1 MAAPKK
7 LFLIDAMGL
16 IYRAHFALHQY
27 TRTNSKGVAVGALLG
42 FANALVEVLEKQTPT
57 HVIAAFDMKAPT
69 WRKKLYPAYKAQRQ
83 EQPEAIT
90 AAIPYSK
97 ELLGAFHIPSIG
109 FEGYEADDIIG
120 TLSQK
125 ATQKGYE
132 VYIMS
137 ADKDLAQLVN
147 PHVHLYKPSSGG
159 KPAVIWDE
167 KEVLAHWGVAEVT
180 QIPDILGLWGDASDN
195 IPGVP
200 KVGAKTAKKLIAQ
213 FGSVERLIEKATT
226 LKGALQKQI
235 TTYKDQALLSKQLAT
250 IDQAVPIDIDLHTSK
265 YTGPDAALL
274 GPLLADL
281 EFNRLAKRLL
291 GPFKAPSAP
300 SLPLFADQILT
311 QAAATTDASAAAP
324 DGKPALKK
332 YGDIPVAYTCI
343 DEEADI
349 RKLVKKVG
357 TQPSFCFDTETT
369 GLDPHTA
376 TLLGIAI
383 ADTAHKAFFI
393 PIPTDQEAAAARLAL
408 LQPLFKSKK
417 RKVGQNLKYDL
428 LVLHQAG
435 LQVEGPFFDTM
446 IAHHLLAPNTRYSLT
461 ALAKAYLQYSPIEID
476 TLIGPKGKGQLNM
489 AQVPLNQLVPY
500 ACEDADITLQIYE
513 KMLPLLV
520 QEQVDKLF
528 YTLEMGLLPVL
539 AKMEATGVAIDQEML
554 AAISQTLGN
563 DLTTIEQKIYTLA
576 GTTFNIGSPKQLGEV
591 LFDKLTIVEKPT
603 KTAKGQYAT
612 GDAILAKLVRKHPIV
627 TEVRSF
633 RALKKLKNTY
643 VDALPALV
651 GEDGRIHTSYQ
662 QGLVSTGRLSSANPN
677 LQNIPIR
684 TARGR
689 EIRGAFVA
697 GAPSYFLISAD
708 YSQIELRIIAHFA
721 RDEAMIE
728 AFKTGVDIH
737 KMTACHIFNVSP
749 AEVTSAM
756 RRKAKMVNFGIIY
769 GISAFGLAQRLDI
782 TRREAAFIIE
792 TYFEKFPTIKQY
804 MDDVIATTKEKG
816 YVTTLMG
823 RKRFLPDINS
833 KNMAM
838 RGFAER
844 NAINMPIQGTAAEL
858 IQYAMIE
865 IDHWITKKKIPAKM
879 VLQVHDELIFEVAPT
894 AVDVMKEKIPQL
906 MAGAIPL
913 DVPIEV
919 SLGVGKNWLQA
930 H

>member
-1 MAAPKK
+1 MAVPKK

-27 TRTNSKGVAVGALLG
+27 TRTNSKGLEIGALLG
-42 FANALVEVLEKQTPT
+42 FANSLVEVLEKQAPT

-69 WRKKLYPAYKAQRQ
+69 WRKKIYPAYKAQRQ

-97 ELLGAFHIPSIG
+97 ELLAAFHIPSIG
-109 FEGYEADDIIG
+109 LAGYEADDIIG

-125 ATQKGYE
+125 ATREGYE
-132 VYIMS
+132 VYIVS
-137 ADKDLAQLVN
+137 SDKDLAQLVN

-159 KPAVIWDE
+159 KPAVVWDE
-167 KEVLAHWGVAEVT
+167 KEVLAHWGVEKVA

-200 KVGAKTAKKLIAQ
+200 KVGPKTAKKLIGQ
-213 FGSVERLIEKATT
+213 FGSIERLIEKAAA

-250 IDQAVPIDIDLHTSK
+250 IDQAVPIDIELDRSK

-281 EFNRLAKRLL
+281 ELNRLAKRLL
-291 GPFKAPSAP
+291 GSPKAPPAP
-300 SLPLFADQILT
+300 SLPLFADQILAQT
-311 QAAATTDASAAAP
+311 SATTEASAVA
-324 DGKPALKK
+324 DGEPTLKK
-332 YGDIPVAYTCI
+332 YGDIPVQYTCI
-343 DEEADI
+343 DKEADI
-349 RKLVKKVG
+349 RQLVKKVLA
-357 TQPSFCFDTETT
+357 QPSFCFDTETT
-369 GLDPHTA
+369 GLDPHRA

-383 ADTAHKAFFI
+383 ADTSHEACFI
-393 PIPTDQEAAAARLAL
+393 PIPIDEEEASARLSL
-408 LQPLFKSKK
+408 LQPLFKSQK
-417 RKVGQNLKYDL
+417 RKIGQNLKYDL

-435 LQVEGPFFDTM
+435 LQVNGPFFDTM

-461 ALAKAYLQYSPIEID
+461 ALAKTYLQYSPIEID

-500 ACEDADITLQIYE
+500 ACEDADITFQVYE

-520 QEQVDKLF
+520 KEQVDKLF
-528 YTLEMGLLPVL
+528 YMLEMCLLPVL
-539 AKMEATGVAIDQEML
+539 VRMEATGIAIDKEML
-554 AAISQTLGN
+554 AAISQTLGQ
-563 DLTTIEQKIYTLA
+563 DLTTIEQKIYALA
-576 GTTFNIGSPKQLGEV
+576 ETTFNIGSPKQLGVV
-591 LFDKLTIVEKPT
+591 LFDKLAIVEKPT

-612 GDAILAKLVRKHPIV
+612 GDVILAKLVKKHPIV

-662 QGLVSTGRLSSANPN
+662 QGIVSTGRLSSANPN

-684 TARGR
+684 TERGR

-697 GAPSYFLISAD
+697 GDPSHLLISAD

-721 RDEAMIE
+721 GDQAMIE
-728 AFKTGVDIH
+728 AFKNGVDIH

-792 TYFEKFPTIKQY
+792 AYFAKFPTIKQY
-804 MDDVIATTKEKG
+804 MDDIIATTKEKG

-833 KNMAM
+833 RNMAM

-865 IDHWITKKKIPAKM
+865 IDHWLSMEKIAAKM
-879 VLQVHDELIFEVAPT
+879 ILQVHDELIFEVAPT

-906 MAGAIPL
+906 MEEAISL

-919 SLGVGKNWLQA
+919 SLGVGKNWLEA